1 MGTTRRLTM
10 AGMLGLPL
18 TAPRSARAE
27 NWPTRP
33 VRFVVPYPPG
43 GPTDILGRIVAQRL
57 ALELGQPMVVENRA
71 GASGVIG
78 SEVVARA
85 APDGAT
91 FLINASIHLIIPHLN
106 KSMPF
111 DAVADFTPV
120 TNMAMVP
127 LVAVVNPALPVHSIP
142 DLIAYLKANPG
153 KVSYA
158 SSGNASAL
166 HLAGE
171 MFKLMTGTDMVHVPY
186 RGAGP
191 AVQDLIAGTI
201 QLMFDSIPSS
211 AAAVRGGLLR
221 PLAVTTAS
229 RIAAYPDLPTV
240 AEAGVPGFDIST
252 WYAIWAPPRT
262 PAPMVARLQQAV
274 AAVVKFP
281 EVRERLAV
289 LGAGPVAD
297 TPEEFAE
304 FCRREYARWG
314 KLVQDAQVR
323 LD

>member
-1 MGTTRRLTM
+1 M
-10 AGMLGLPL
+10 AGMLAAPL
-18 TAPRSARAE
+18 AAARAE
-27 NWPTRP
+27 DWPSRP

-43 GPTDILGRIVAQRL
+43 GPTDILGRVVAARL
-57 ALELGQPMVVENRA
+57 AVELGQPMVVENRA

-85 APDGAT
+85 APDGT
-91 FLINASIHLIIPHLN
+91 SFLMNASIHLIIPHLN
-106 KSMPF
+106 RTMPF

-127 LVAVVNPALPVHSIP
+127 LVAVVNPGLPVRSIP
-142 DLIAYLKANPG
+142 ELIGYLKANPG

-191 AVQDLIAGTI
+191 AVQDLISGTI

-211 AAAVRGGLLR
+211 AGAVRNGLLR

-229 RIAAYPDLPTV
+229 RVAAYPDLPTV
-240 AEAGVPGFDIST
+240 AEAGVPGFEIAT

-274 AAVVKFP
+274 AAAVKVP
-281 EVRERLAV
+281 EVRERLAL
-289 LGAGPVAD
+289 LGADPVAD
-297 TPEEFAE
+297 TPAEFAE
-304 FCRREYARWG
+304 FCRREFDRWG
-314 KLVQDAQVR
+314 RLVRDAQVR